1 LLCCHFLLKHLALL
15 RAFENTS
22 ALKVLIRQISNL
34 CELDFWNGTVLNVA
48 HGMIPVGMEFMHV
61 LLQRPARLYPYTLGA
76 PNATATQM
84 LKAVNKT
91 LLVSYTD
98 GTKQSTELLHTLQ
111 IVLKQLQ
118 DTIAPL

>member
-1 LLCCHFLLKHLALL
+1 
-15 RAFENTS
+15 
-22 ALKVLIRQISNL
+22 
-34 CELDFWNGTVLNVA
+34 
-48 HGMIPVGMEFMHV
+48 MILVGMEFMHV
-61 LLQRPARLYPYTLGA
+61 LLQRPAQLYPYTLGA

-98 GTKQSTELLHTLQ
+98 GTKQSTELPRTLQ